1 MVLNNG
7 LKFAWQRIST
17 SSMSVTV
24 TYNITYNN
32 LLYINGAV
40 WFSSTASVQE
50 QTIISTVT
58 NSSCVIKATWNNGAY
73 FAILTIG
80 Y

>member
-1 MVLNNG
+1 MFNNG
-7 LKFAWQRIST
+7 LKFAWQRIDT
-17 SSMSVTV
+17 NSMPVTM
-24 TYNITYNN
+24 TYNITYKN
-32 LLYINGAV
+32 LLYINAAV

-50 QTIISTVT
+50 QIIISTVT
-58 NSSCVIKATWNNGAY
+58 NSSCVIKATWNTGSY

>member
-1 MVLNNG
+1 MFNNG
-7 LKFAWQRIST
+7 LKFAWQRINTPST
-17 SSMSVTV
+17 PVTV

-32 LLYINGAV
+32 LLYINAAV

-50 QTIISTVT
+50 QIIISTVT
-58 NSSCVIKATWNNGAY
+58 NSSCVIKATWNTGSY

-80 Y
+80 C